1 MEGIFQP
8 CLSSLSKPIKGV
20 QMKIEDVKPRARRV
34 QHPGQVASSVAIVGL
49 NTSGEHMVG
58 AVYLIYTGYK

>member
-1 MEGIFQP
+1 
-8 CLSSLSKPIKGV
+8 
-20 QMKIEDVKPRARRV
+20 MKIEDVKPRARRV